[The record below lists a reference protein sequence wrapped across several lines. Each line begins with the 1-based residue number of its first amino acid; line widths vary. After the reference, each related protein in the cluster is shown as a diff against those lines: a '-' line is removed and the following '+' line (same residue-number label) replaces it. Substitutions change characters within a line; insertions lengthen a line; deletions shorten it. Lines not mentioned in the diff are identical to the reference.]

1 MAMKNNRIE
10 VIVNVAPVGTKY
22 QAQAQIR
29 YIHDTVIQKVV
40 DVKGEEWPTKEE
52 AEANKLIIE
61 KTIKRI
67 LAKVK
72 NRTPNARLFKH
83 EFNE

>member
-1 MAMKNNRIE
+1 MTIKKNRIE
-10 VIVNVAPVGTKY
+10 VLMNVVPVDGKF

-40 DVKGEEWPTKEE
+40 EAKGALLDTQAE
-52 AEANKLIIE
+52 AETNKLIIE
-61 KTIKRI
+61 KTIKKV

-72 NRTPNARLFKH
+72 TKTPTARLFQH
-83 EFNE
+83 EFNK